1 MKEKAIVCDIDD
13 TIVVPA
19 EKYKP
24 IQNVIDFLKQNAKEY
39 KIIMLTARYASKMQE
54 FTAKQL
60 KDLGIPYTQLIMES
74 GEHENHHETRSN
86 EHAVYKTNEVRKLMA
101 KYDVILFIDNSKP
114 ARQGVKM
121 LNVTTK
127 KPENIKPNTLTK
139 NLWSGIFIS

>member
-13 TIVVPA
+13 TIVEPA
-19 EKYKP
+19 NKYKP
-24 IQNVIDFLKQNAKEY
+24 IQNVIDFLKQNAGTY
-39 KIIMLTARYASKMQE
+39 KIIMLTARYADKMKD
-54 FTAKQL
+54 FTIEQL
-60 KDLGIPYTQLIMES
+60 KDLGIPYTQLIMET

-101 KYDVILFIDNSKP
+101 KYDVVLFIDNSKP

-127 KPENIKPNTLTK
+127 KPKNIKPNTLTK